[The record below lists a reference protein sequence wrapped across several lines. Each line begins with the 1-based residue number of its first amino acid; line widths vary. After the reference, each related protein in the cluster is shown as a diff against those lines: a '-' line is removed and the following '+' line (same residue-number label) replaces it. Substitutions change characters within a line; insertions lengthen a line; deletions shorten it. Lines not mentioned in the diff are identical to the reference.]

1 MSRWMRRG
9 EEETVCRK
17 ELVLFKG
24 PFDNNVNKTWMT
36 NAITFRG
43 KGRATHPP
51 QLSLA
56 QP

>member
-17 ELVLFKG
+17 ELVSFKD
-24 PFDNNVNKTWMT
+24 PFDNDVNKTWMT